1 MCQDNEDTN
10 ADNKLKPFGP
20 IKKEDEEEKE
30 NGERQMWTGF
40 VYERGISYRVGDAVF
55 LTAKQPENNET
66 SKSAV
71 NLNDVDETTYPEY
84 YRKTKY
90 VKGSNEKTPNPFD
103 IAIIQEIFSP
113 KNNKEKVKLRVRT
126 LYRPY
131 QVRINQQTPTLFTE
145 LLFCFYPLYRSD
157 YHNFFCYLHGGAPT
171 RGTPWH

>member
-20 IKKEDEEEKE
+20 IKQEDEEEKE

-131 QVRINQQTPTLFTE
+131 QVRIKDTHPIYGTFVLLLALVQGGSDYLNFYLFFVSCMEE
-145 LLFCFYPLYRSD
+145 LL
-157 YHNFFCYLHGGAPT
+157 
-171 RGTPWH
+171 